1 MQLSSLILKGY
12 IITNLS
18 IKAQVPESMEQAAK
32 AIASSTANL
41 TTKVGLAKNDQNQ
54 RQWKV
59 SLQVISE
66 ATDSSEFCPYR
77 IDIELLGIFEVAS
90 NVEESKI
97 QELVSVNAPSL
108 LFGAARELV
117 LLITGRGPL
126 PPVTLPCAVF
136 TDTLKNSKET
146 KKKSNVAHLVRG

>member
-18 IKAQVPESMEQAAK
+18 IKAQVPESMEQAAR
-32 AIASSTANL
+32 AITSSMANL
-41 TTKVGLAKNDQNQ
+41 TTRVGLAKNEQNQ
-54 RQWKV
+54 RNWKV

-66 ATDSSEFCPYR
+66 PSDPSEFCPYR
-77 IDIELLGIFEVAS
+77 IDIELLGIFEVAAS
-90 NVEESKI
+90 VEESKI

-108 LFGAARELV
+108 LFAAARELV

-126 PPVTLPCAVF
+126 PPVTLPCGVF
-136 TDTLKNSKET
+136 TDILKNPET
-146 KKKSNVAHLVRG
+146 KKKPIKAHLVRG